1 MAVDFEKLVRA
12 ITIPLVNKPDALLV
26 KILSED
32 AEQINIQL
40 MVDNEDFGRVIG
52 KNGRIAQAIRTIL
65 YAGATKEG
73 TRITL
78 QIDAF

>member
-12 ITIPLVNKPDALLV
+12 IAIPLVNNPDVLLV
-26 KILSED
+26 KVLSED
-32 AEQINIQL
+32 NDQVSIQL

-52 KNGRIAQAIRTIL
+52 KNGKIAQAIRTIL

-73 TRITL
+73 KRVNL